1 MDLVGRQNIRDI
13 TTITSFYPADWLFVW
28 FQTHTFYLDSDTDY
42 LYDAAGA
49 GIRRDPTGRSGSY
62 VSTEFDIIPNIH
74 IDNHQDILFSYS
86 YMIAG
91 HFLRNTATTPAGRDN
106 PQGINVQYSIRW

>member
-1 MDLVGRQNIRDI
+1 MWTLTNCRAGIGGRAFDEIHAI
-13 TTITSFYPADWLFVW
+13 GPCP

-42 LYDAAGA
+42 LYNAAGA

-62 VSTEFDIIPNIH
+62 VGTEFDIIPNIH
-74 IDNHQDILFSYS
+74 ISNHQDILFSYS